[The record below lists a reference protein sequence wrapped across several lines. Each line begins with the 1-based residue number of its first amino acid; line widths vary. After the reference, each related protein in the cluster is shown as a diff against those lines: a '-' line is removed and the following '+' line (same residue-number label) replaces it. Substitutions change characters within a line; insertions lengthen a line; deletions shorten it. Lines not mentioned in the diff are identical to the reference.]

1 MASGSDTWPSLSPSL
16 GDQDLDPGGVVNVAT
31 PSYSGIASINKSV
44 RDDKNILEVRLE
56 RTSSARFSLT
66 MLEVEGLLKKLG
78 IDNSHFLGVSA
89 CPEGKGVVYITLH
102 PSVDINRFL
111 FKNEAYIV
119 KEGVQTS
126 VIRPA
131 GKKDVFVT
139 VSGLHPNTRDQAV
152 IRYLMA
158 HGKVNLKDQVI
169 HHVYPG
175 RPGSSLLAGKLN
187 GSRSYMVEITKS
199 MGSFHI
205 IDGEKV
211 SIK

>member
-1 MASGSDTWPSLSPSL
+1 MGLFKLRNMASSSDAWPSLSSGSQEP
-16 GDQDLDPGGVVNVAT
+16 DPGGVQNFT
-31 PSYSGIASINKSV
+31 RPSYSGIAAINKSV
-44 RDDKNILEVRLE
+44 RDNKNILEVKLE
-56 RTSSARFSLT
+56 RTSSARFNLS

-111 FKNEAYIV
+111 YKNEAYIL

-139 VSGLHPNTRDQAV
+139 VSGLHPNTRD
-152 IRYLMA
+152 
-158 HGKVNLKDQVI
+158 
-169 HHVYPG
+169 
-175 RPGSSLLAGKLN
+175 KL
-187 GSRSYMVEITKS
+187 
-199 MGSFHI
+199 
-205 IDGEKV
+205 
-211 SIK
+211 